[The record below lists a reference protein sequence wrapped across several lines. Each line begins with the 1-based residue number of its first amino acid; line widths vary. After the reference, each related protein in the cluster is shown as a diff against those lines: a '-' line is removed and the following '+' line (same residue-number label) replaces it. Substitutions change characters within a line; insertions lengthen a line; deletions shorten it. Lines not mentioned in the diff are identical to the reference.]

1 MKVNKDKGFFIIE
14 VLISLLVFTI
24 GVMSVLNFQKNAIS
38 NSTNSQNRLVA
49 INYSE
54 SLINKI
60 FLDKNNIDSYIN
72 KTSPEYS
79 EWLNELKENLPN
91 VQYKEPEIYL
101 ETINGKTVLNITIYW
116 KDPANNNFSQHTVKT
131 GVL

>member
-1 MKVNKDKGFFIIE
+1 MNINKKNGFFIIE

-38 NSTNSQNRLVA
+38 NSTNSQNRLIA

-60 FLDKNNIDSYIN
+60 FLDKNNLESYVN
-72 KTSPEYS
+72 KTAVGYI

-91 VQYKEPEIYL
+91 VQYQEPEIYL
-101 ETINGKTVLNITIYW
+101 EVIDGKTILNLTIYW